1 MGPLAAWGR
10 FVYRRRWVVLFVSLL
25 AVGASIASLL
35 AGGDLRD
42 VEFRDTESGRASQ
55 LLRDE
60 LPRPTGAPTV
70 ATSTF
75 VLIFTSREG
84 LDASD
89 PSFIGAMN
97 AALDPLRADS
107 RVVSVVTPDAVP
119 AQQAAGLRSKDGKR
133 ALASVTVRGGTN
145 EAGLFFAE
153 LRALVRSDSLEVL
166 ATGNIP
172 LNHDIDTALEAD
184 LQRAELVS
192 VPVAFLLLLIVFGS
206 AAASLVT
213 LGVGLVVIL
222 GGIGGTFALARTTD
236 VSQYALNIVTLIGLG
251 VAIDYSLF
259 IVSRFREELARGA
272 NVEDA
277 VGIALATAGRAIVFS
292 GITVAIGLAGMLF
305 YPGTFL
311 VSLGLS
317 GSIVVAIS
325 VLYALTF
332 LPALLAIL
340 GPRVGAWRLPF
351 AQGASR
357 RRLWHGVATQVMRR
371 PIPVLLATVAFIGV
385 AASPFLGLR
394 LASADATVL
403 PPTLESRRG
412 YDVLVREFP
421 GQDQSSL
428 SVVARFP
435 GGDPLSAAH
444 RPALEDLR
452 ARIAALPNVTRVDM
466 PLTPAVS
473 GEHITFLRVFTS
485 SRAESDQARDLV
497 HAVRGQSLA
506 GGDVLVTGSTAFDVD
521 GIQYLLERTPIA
533 IGFVTVTTILA
544 LFLLLGSVVLPL
556 KAIAMNVLSV
566 SASFG
571 ALVWIIQQG
580 HLASLL
586 NFTPQSIEPSLPV
599 IMFCIMFG
607 LSMDYEVLLL
617 SRIQEEYRRSGD
629 NTAAVASGLERS
641 GRLIT
646 GAAAIMVGVF
656 VAFALADVVII
667 KSVGLGLTV
676 AVLLDAT
683 IVRALVVPAT
693 MRLLGRAN
701 WWAPGPLARFG
712 MRLEP
717 ASATIKG

>member
-1 MGPLAAWGR
+1 MRPLAAWGR
-10 FVYRRRWVVLFVSLL
+10 FVYRRRWLVLLVSLL

-60 LPRPTGAPTV
+60 LPRPSGAPAV
-70 ATSTF
+70 ATSSF
-75 VLIFTSREG
+75 VLIFASNEG

-89 PSFIGAMN
+89 PRFIAAMN

-107 RVVSVVTPDAVP
+107 RVVSVVTPEAVP
-119 AQQAAGLRSKDGKR
+119 PQQAAGLRSKDGKR
-133 ALASVTVRGGTN
+133 ALASVTVQGGTN
-145 EAGLFFAE
+145 AAGQFFAA
-153 LRALVRSDSLEVL
+153 LRALVRSDSLDIL
-166 ATGNIP
+166 ATGNVP

-192 VPVAFLLLLIVFGS
+192 LPVAFLLLLIVFGS

-213 LGVGLVVIL
+213 LGVGVVVIL
-222 GGIGGTFALARTTD
+222 GGIGGTFALARSTD

-259 IVSRFREELARGA
+259 IVSRFREELAHGA

-277 VGIALATAGRAIVFS
+277 IAIALATAGRAIVFS

-351 AQGASR
+351 TGRPSR
-357 RRLWHGVATQVMRR
+357 RRLWHGIATQVMRR
-371 PIPVLLATVAFIGV
+371 PVPVLLATVAFIAL

-412 YDVLVREFP
+412 YDVLVGEFP
-421 GQDQSSL
+421 GQDQSGVT
-428 SVVARFP
+428 VVARFP
-435 GGDPLSAAH
+435 DDPLSTAH
-444 RPALEDLR
+444 RAAVEDLR
-452 ARIAALPNVTRVDM
+452 TRIAALPNV
-466 PLTPAVS
+466 
-473 GEHITFLRVFTS
+473 
-485 SRAESDQARDLV
+485 SRADISPTSGPHVAVLTVRTPRTAQSDDARDLV
-497 HAVRGQSLA
+497 RARRLQPVA
-506 GGDVLVTGSTAFDVD
+506 GGEVLVTGGTAFDVD
-521 GIQYLLERTPIA
+521 GIQYLLERTPVA
-533 IGFVTVTTILA
+533 MGFVMLTTVLA

-556 KAIAMNVLSV
+556 KAILMNVLSV

-580 HLASLL
+580 HLANVL

-629 NTAAVASGLERS
+629 NTAAVATGLERS

-717 ASATIKG
+717 AGATMKG